1 MGEIVTASSD
11 RRSFAIF
18 SEEFITRIISVCFAF
33 SRGIKCFT
41 MQKKV
46 VVLGGGTGTFT
57 VLSSLKSKG
66 YELTALLTMAD
77 DGGSNK
83 VLRDDFGLLP
93 TSGVRLAMVALSS
106 QQSLLRE
113 LFTYRF
119 HQGGVSGMT
128 FGNLFIAA
136 VSDIVGS
143 QEKAIEATSELLSV
157 SGKILPIS
165 YESIKLVAEYENGL
179 KVTGEHE
186 IDEPKHDGK
195 LKIKNLST
203 VPAATIDSKAEQEI
217 LNADYIIIG
226 PGDFYTNTVANLVID
241 GVVSAIMR
249 SKAKVIFITNL
260 MTKYG
265 EAYDYKASDYFHD
278 LKKYMPIE
286 RINFILVNND
296 LEYPEG
302 ILKKYEEEDSK
313 PVEDDLDTMSLPDS
327 VEIIRAPIILKKE
340 VVAEKGDVLKRSMIR
355 HSQKKLGQKLAEII
369 GE

>member
-1 MGEIVTASSD
+1 MLY
-11 RRSFAIF
+11 
-18 SEEFITRIISVCFAF
+18 
-33 SRGIKCFT
+33 

-66 YELTALLTMAD
+66 YNLTALLTMAD

-93 TSGVRLAMVALSS
+93 TSGVRLAMVALAE

-128 FGNLFIAA
+128 FGNLFLAA
-136 VSDIVGS
+136 VTDIVGS
-143 QEKAIEATSELLSV
+143 QEKAIEATGELLSV
-157 SGKILPIS
+157 NGKILPIS
-165 YESIKLVAEYENGL
+165 YENIKLVAEYENGL
-179 KVTGEHE
+179 TVTGEHA
-186 IDEPKHDGK
+186 IDEPEHDGK
-195 LKIKNLST
+195 LRIKNLST
-203 VPAATIDSKAEQEI
+203 IPKATIDEKAKQAI
-217 LNADYIIIG
+217 LEADCIIIG

-241 GVVSAIMR
+241 GVVPAIIN

-265 EAYDYKASDYFHD
+265 EAYDYKTSNYLED
-278 LKKYMPIE
+278 LKKYMPLE
-286 RINFILVNND
+286 RINMILVNND
-296 LEYPEG
+296 LEYPESV
-302 ILKKYEEEDSK
+302 LKKYEEEESS
-313 PVEDDLDTMSLPDS
+313 PVEDDLDSMSLPES
-327 VEIIRAPIILKKE
+327 IKIIRAPIILKKE

-355 HSQKKLGQKLAEII
+355 HSQKRLGQELAKII